1 MDAGDNQV
9 TVIGDGNTSETADDE
24 TGTDGSGGDTT
35 DGQDGTGSGNQ
46 TAPGVEAPVDTS
58 GNQVTVIGDG
68 NTERDTESNT
78 GDDGH
83 RRG

>member
-46 TAPGVEAPVDTS
+46 TAPGVVARST
-58 GNQVTVIGDG
+58 
-68 NTERDTESNT
+68 
-78 GDDGH
+78 
-83 RRG
+83 RRATRSP